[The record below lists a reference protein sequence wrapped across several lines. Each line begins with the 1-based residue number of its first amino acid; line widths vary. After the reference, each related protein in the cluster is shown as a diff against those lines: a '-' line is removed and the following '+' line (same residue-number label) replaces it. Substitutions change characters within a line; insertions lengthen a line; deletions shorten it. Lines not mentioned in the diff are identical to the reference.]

1 MSALA
6 NPAGSAL
13 RFRDV
18 LRAELAPREGRWPTV
33 TRMAVAC
40 AITVAIAMTFQIPQP
55 TYMAYM
61 VFLVSHDDLNATL
74 TTGVGGLAAVTLA
87 ILITLLFSLV
97 DLAEPA
103 LRLPVMA
110 ALTFCAMYTTRTFA
124 LGPLT
129 YLVGFVVVLLH
140 SLIDDVPSPE
150 AFTRA
155 TLWAWVVIAVPVTL
169 TLVMNIVFGHDVRLS
184 ARRAV
189 YRVLGE
195 LRDAIP
201 RGDFLPWVPKW
212 RAELLPLWEALQH
225 GKRAPAAPGR
235 VGTDAI
241 AVLLETLTMLEAVRI
256 PVSPTVQDE
265 WVRRLESCLR
275 SLDGTERGSL
285 ELAPAASG
293 APRGS
298 PAESAVSERFT
309 ALEQVIV
316 HGEVNSKTRDKEPK
330 RALFVADALSNP
342 AHWQFALKTTIAV
355 MASYAIYTLLDWPG
369 LRTSIV
375 TCFFVALTSLGET
388 VHKLLLRLSGALI
401 GGVLAGLSIVYVLP
415 HLTDIGQLCILVGIV
430 SLGAAWVATS
440 SELLSYAGLQIA
452 FAFFLGVLQSYAP
465 ANDLTVLRDR
475 VVGILLG
482 NVVITIVFSTLW
494 PESAS
499 SAVRAAVVRLL
510 RALAALVREDTR
522 AIRMQAVQDLTQ
534 AEHYQTLSTLEL
546 RMVRSRERP
555 QMPLLALTDLQRL
568 AGAALVAVAEA
579 GPDARPQEISLRSA
593 AWLEAAASCVAAGEP
608 PPPKPASAVTQYPQ
622 ESPREQAAGRA
633 LTQLE
638 AEIGHVATTPYS

>member
-6 NPAGSAL
+6 NPADSPL

-18 LRAELAPREGRWPTV
+18 LRAELAPREGRWATV

-74 TTGVGGLAAVTLA
+74 TTGVGGIAAATLA
-87 ILITLLFSLV
+87 ILITLLVSLV

-103 LRLPVMA
+103 LRLPLMA
-110 ALTFCAMYTTRTFA
+110 AITFCAMYTTRTFA

-140 SLIDDVPSPE
+140 TLIDDVPSPE

-155 TLWAWVVIAVPVTL
+155 TLWAWVVVTVPVLL

-201 RGDFLPWVPKW
+201 QDDFLRWVPQW

-225 GKRAPAAPGR
+225 GKKAPAAPGQ

-241 AVLLETLTMLEAVRI
+241 GVFLETLTMLEAVRI
-256 PVSPTVQDE
+256 PVSHTVQGE

-275 SLDGTERGSL
+275 SLDDTEQSRL

-293 APRGS
+293 ALRGS

-309 ALEQVIV
+309 ALEQVIA
-316 HGEVNSKTRDKEPK
+316 HGEVNSKTPDKEPK
-330 RALFVADALSNP
+330 RALFVADAFSNP
-342 AHWQFALKTTIAV
+342 
-355 MASYAIYTLLDWPG
+355 
-369 LRTSIV
+369 
-375 TCFFVALTSLGET
+375 
-388 VHKLLLRLSGALI
+388 
-401 GGVLAGLSIVYVLP
+401 
-415 HLTDIGQLCILVGIV
+415 
-430 SLGAAWVATS
+430 
-440 SELLSYAGLQIA
+440 
-452 FAFFLGVLQSYAP
+452 
-465 ANDLTVLRDR
+465 
-475 VVGILLG
+475 
-482 NVVITIVFSTLW
+482 
-494 PESAS
+494 
-499 SAVRAAVVRLL
+499 
-510 RALAALVREDTR
+510 
-522 AIRMQAVQDLTQ
+522 
-534 AEHYQTLSTLEL
+534 
-546 RMVRSRERP
+546 
-555 QMPLLALTDLQRL
+555 
-568 AGAALVAVAEA
+568 
-579 GPDARPQEISLRSA
+579 
-593 AWLEAAASCVAAGEP
+593 
-608 PPPKPASAVTQYPQ
+608 
-622 ESPREQAAGRA
+622 
-633 LTQLE
+633 
-638 AEIGHVATTPYS
+638 